1 MKENKQENEKI
12 LYLEVEKI
20 TPNPNQPR
28 KSFSDEGIIK
38 LADSIRQYGIIQPLC
53 VRKVGT
59 GYELVSGERRLRAAK
74 ELGIAAVP
82 CVLADVSE
90 ERSSEMAIIE
100 NLMREDLT
108 IFEEAEAIQALID
121 IHSQT
126 QEKIAEKLSVSQS
139 YIANKL
145 RLLRLSKEERAMILR
160 ASLSER
166 HARALLRIREDNLR
180 EKALED
186 IISKELN
193 VSETEEHINRLL
205 CKNSIEPKE
214 ERKKQSYKSIDGFYE
229 AISRAISAAE
239 NSGVRVKQRKIESD
253 AYTEITILV
262 PKGVEISSPT
272 DKEAKQDPAVRIC

>member
-20 TPNPNQPR
+20 APNPNQPR

-74 ELGIAAVP
+74 ELGITAVP

-90 ERSSEMAIIE
+90 EKSSEIAIIE

-166 HARALLRIREDNLR
+166 HARTLLRIREDNLR

-205 CKNSIEPKE
+205 CKDSIEPKE

-262 PKGVEISSPT
+262 PKGVEISSPA
-272 DKEAKQDPAVRIC
+272 DKEAKQDPAVHIC